1 MDLFRND
8 PNFYPFGSDGCGI
21 SSGTLLVDI
30 IIVGK
35 EFGEVFHRK
44 VFSLDLFPEES
55 SRSIQ
60 GNDCIEINLETP
72 SPMTICS
79 WQMVRS
85 TNPSIILIKKL
96 FYKKPVNI
104 F

>member
-35 EFGEVFHRK
+35 EFGEVFHRE
-44 VFSLDLFPEES
+44 VFSLNLFPEES
-55 SRSIQ
+55 SRSIL
-60 GNDCIEINLETP
+60 GNDCIEINLGNSLPNDHMLLADGPEHE
-72 SPMTICS
+72 
-79 WQMVRS
+79 
-85 TNPSIILIKKL
+85 SIDNSHKKTL
-96 FYKKPVNI
+96 L
-104 F
+104 